1 MAALVKQGWIRLG
14 DPVKQSRFR
23 KLLQGPGA
31 KIFRVSSRYELQPI
45 LDWICGDASRD
56 GAAYSAVIE
65 LGTTS
70 ARRLVSFKAQKATAK
85 RSAGD
90 NAPQVRHDGEGNLM
104 LDPDPHM
111 LVELLPQLNPHQQT
125 GLLVRAIS
133 PAEHRMSDG
142 FYATRLFAAR
152 L

>member
-1 MAALVKQGWIRLG
+1 M
-14 DPVKQSRFR
+14 
-23 KLLQGPGA
+23 
-31 KIFRVSSRYELQPI
+31 
-45 LDWICGDASRD
+45 
-56 GAAYSAVIE
+56 E

-70 ARRLVSFKAQKATAK
+70 ARRPVSFRAQKATAK

-90 NAPQVRHDGEGNLM
+90 NALQVSNDDKGDMM